1 MKDIFDAITA
11 DAITAFSAFFGL
23 LGIGYQSWQQNKIEK
38 FELIMNLYRELFLN
52 AKFMKILDIIDED
65 SLIER
70 NRIIKLIIDK
80 DTKDKSSDGIMER
93 DLVSFLNFFNSL
105 AILAEKGVLS
115 KYDVLDVFQYQIEKM
130 FTTIELVKYIEEY
143 QFNKIKKIAPDVF
156 FFYGSLSD
164 RDKRSKIKEIE
175 KISSSLIDSERN
187 VKLNDYVKK
196 DKVRS
201 DLPYPVIV
209 KSIGNN
215 CRGNLVKLSDKASWF
230 EVFNVLDNYE
240 EVMDERGSETALYRR
255 CILKLEVGRTRKIL
269 RRQSFVWVYVN

>member
-11 DAITAFSAFFGL
+11 DTITAFSAFFGL

-52 AKFMKILDIIDED
+52 DKFMKILDIMDID
-65 SLIER
+65 SLIDR
-70 NRIIKLIIDK
+70 NRNIKLIIDNGH
-80 DTKDKSSDGIMER
+80 DEISER

-105 AILAEKGVLS
+105 AMLVDKCVLS
-115 KYDVLDVFQYQIEKM
+115 KYDILEVFQYQIEKM
-130 FTTIELVKYIEEY
+130 FTTIVLVKYIEEY
-143 QFNKIKKIAPDVF
+143 QFDKIMKIAPDVF

-164 RDKRSKIKEIE
+164 RDTRSEIKEIHE
-175 KISSSLIDSERN
+175 ISSLLKDFKRN

-209 KSIGNN
+209 KSNGNH

-255 CILKLEVGRTRKIL
+255 CILNLEVGRTRKIL
-269 RRQSFVWVYVN
+269 TRQSFVWVYVN